1 MPSTDLERF
10 SLKGK
15 NIVVTGA
22 CGLLGRQHSEVIA
35 EAGGVPILIDIA
47 IPPLEALSTQLFSKH
62 QVRALHFVADIS
74 QKSDLEYCL
83 KEIQA
88 RLGGI
93 HGLVN
98 NAANNPKM
106 ESQDRN
112 SGWMRFE
119 NLDISIWEKDLA
131 VGLTGAFL
139 CCQVFGSAMSGAG
152 GGVIVNISSDL
163 SLIAPDQRLY
173 RIPGL
178 PDSQQPVKSVT
189 YSVVKTGLI
198 GLTRYLAGYWACQG
212 VRVNAISPGG
222 VENGQ
227 PVDFQ
232 DRLSTLIPLGRM
244 ARVDEYRAALLFL
257 LSDASS
263 YMTGTNMVVDGGRTV
278 L

>member
-1 MPSTDLERF
+1 MNDDLARF
-10 SLKGK
+10 SLKNK

-35 EAGGVPILIDIA
+35 ASGGVPVLLDMA
-47 IPPLEALSTQLFSKH
+47 LPQLEALAAQINEKH
-62 QVRALHFVADIS
+62 QVRPLCFAVDIT
-74 QKSDLEYCL
+74 QKQQLEQCM
-83 KEIQA
+83 EQIQEQI
-88 RLGGI
+88 GGV

-98 NAANNPKM
+98 NAANNPKV
-106 ESQDRN
+106 ESQDGN

-119 NLDISIWEKDLA
+119 NLDLSIWEKDLA
-131 VGLTGAFL
+131 VGLAGAFL
-139 CCQVFGSAMSGAG
+139 CSQVFGSSMAASG

-173 RIPGL
+173 QIPGL
-178 PDSQQPVKSVT
+178 PEAQQPVKSVT

-198 GLTRYLAGYWACQG
+198 GLTRYLAGYWAHKG

-227 PVDFQ
+227 PEDFQ
-232 DRLSTLIPLGRM
+232 KRLSNLIPLGRM

-263 YMTGTNMVVDGGRTV
+263 YMTGTNLVMDGGRTV

>member
-1 MPSTDLERF
+1 MSSDLSRF
-10 SLKGK
+10 SLKNK

-22 CGLLGRQHSEVIA
+22 SGLLGRQHSEVIA
-35 EAGGVPILIDIA
+35 EAGGVPVLLDVA
-47 IPPLEALSTQLFSKH
+47 MPPLEALAAQLVQKYNIEPLVFVTDITQK
-62 QVRALHFVADIS
+62 Q
-74 QKSDLEYCL
+74 QLEQCL
-83 KEIQA
+83 KEIES
-88 RLGGI
+88 RLGAV

-98 NAANNPKM
+98 NAANNPKV
-106 ESQDRN
+106 ESQDSN
-112 SGWMRFE
+112 TGWMRFE
-119 NLDISIWEKDLA
+119 NLDLSIWEKDLA

-139 CCQVFGSAMSGAG
+139 CSQVFGSAMARSG

-173 RIPGL
+173 RVPGL
-178 PDSQQPVKSVT
+178 PDSEQPVKSVT

-198 GLTRYLAGYWACQG
+198 GLTRYLAGYWSRQG

-227 PVDFQ
+227 PEDFQ
-232 DRLSTLIPLGRM
+232 ERLSQLIPLGRM
-244 ARVDEYRAALLFL
+244 ARVDEYRASLLFL

-263 YMTGTNMVVDGGRTV
+263 YMTGTNLVVDGGRTV